1 MIVAAGCGLSVRV
14 FVPTRPVP
22 EVNYVVALFEF
33 EDLNHSRAVPE
44 IRRAAVDEVQ
54 AYYDEVSY
62 GKIRVKGT
70 IIERWIRIPIK
81 VKELDLFH
89 YNYDRDHML
98 RVDVRTSAIIDE
110 LIGDAQYGIRFA
122 VYAGQIWG
130 HAREENRTAFVSE
143 SRGASVYAHEL
154 GHLLGLPDLYSYELA
169 SEGRYPN
176 IYLGQ
181 WDLMSASWLLV
192 HFCSWSKLRL
202 GWINEEQVV
211 DVTQKHER
219 PFIIDAIENKSAK
232 ILLVRVPLS
241 ENEAYYIEVR
251 ARLGLDAR
259 VDRFMRMG
267 VLILLVNEALSP
279 ENGKVAVIDSHP
291 NSARTAP
298 QMELFDAPFSI
309 GRGEVV
315 AYTDRTRN
323 LSIIVLAKIGH
334 SYKIMLGDAAT
345 GNKAIEANTIILKA
359 EDAVAKAEREQRLKG
374 LGEARSQLVKAKADY
389 NESRFPD
396 AITSAKAAIDLADAA
411 TGTTSES
418 ITATPTMATTSR
430 AAETT
435 ATPSP
440 SPSAVAPTTMALAIL
455 IAAGAFIILR
465 KSKKKIPM

>member
-14 FVPTRPVP
+14 FVPTRQVP

-33 EDLNHSRAVPE
+33 EDLNHSRTILE
-44 IRRAAVDEVQ
+44 IRKAAVDEVQ

-62 GKIRVKGT
+62 GKIRIKGT

-81 VKELDLFH
+81 VKELDVF
-89 YNYDRDHML
+89 YYGYDRDDML
-98 RVDVRTSAIIDE
+98 RIDVRTCAIINE
-110 LIGDAQYGIRFA
+110 LIGDAQYSIRFA

-143 SRGASVYAHEL
+143 FRGASVYAHEL

-169 SEGRYPN
+169 AEGRYPN

-202 GWINEEQVV
+202 GWISEEQVV

-241 ENEAYYIEVR
+241 ENEAYYVEVR
-251 ARLGLDAR
+251 ARLGLDAGL
-259 VDRFMRMG
+259 DRLMRMG

-291 NSARTAP
+291 NSTRMAP

-309 GRGEVV
+309 GRGEVI
-315 AYTDRTRN
+315 AYIDRARN
-323 LSIIVLAKIGH
+323 LSIIVLGKIGH

-359 EDAVAKAEREQRLKG
+359 EDAVARAEREQRLKG
-374 LGEARSQLVKAKADY
+374 LGEARSQLVRAKADY

-418 ITATPTMATTSR
+418 LTATPTMATTSR
-430 AAETT
+430 AAET
-435 ATPSP
+435 AVTPPQSLGT
-440 SPSAVAPTTMALAIL
+440 VAPTIGALAIL
-455 IAAGAFIILR
+455 MAAGAFIILR
-465 KSKKKIPM
+465 KGKRKIPM